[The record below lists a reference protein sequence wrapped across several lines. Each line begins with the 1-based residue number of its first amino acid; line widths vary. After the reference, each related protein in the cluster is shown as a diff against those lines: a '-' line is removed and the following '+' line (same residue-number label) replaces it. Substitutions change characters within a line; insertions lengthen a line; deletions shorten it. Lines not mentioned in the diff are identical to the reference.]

1 MGLTPEILVSRL
13 GDYLISRKLLTP
25 EKLQLALDYQQ
36 EIREKNQPVPLLGQV
51 LVTMGLIDRETLDQ
65 AITEQIIQLRTAL
78 EDSNKK
84 LEERVRERTAE
95 LELALSR
102 LYELNQLKSNFVAN
116 VTHELRTPLTH
127 IKGYMELLIN
137 QSLGP
142 LTDDQ
147 DQALQVMHTSSDRLE
162 RLIEDLLLFSMS
174 ERDPISLHIR
184 PFYLEKLCVD
194 LIGRLD
200 RAAGQK
206 KIKIQFECP
215 SDLPKIDADEEK
227 VAWAIMQLMDNAI
240 KFSSDNSKVTLKVEA
255 EGKFV
260 SIAVI
265 DNGIGFPMERQDEIF
280 EPFHQLDGSSTRRHG
295 GAGLG
300 LSLVKKIVEAH
311 GSVIHVSSQLGLGST
326 FTFLLKLSE
335 AI

>member
-1 MGLTPEILVSRL
+1 MSLTPEILVSRL
-13 GDYLISRKLLTP
+13 GEYLIYHGLLTA
-25 EKLQLALDYQQ
+25 EKLKLALDYQQ
-36 EIREKNQPVPLLGQV
+36 EMREKNQQAPLLGQV
-51 LVTMGLIDRETLDQ
+51 LVTMGLIDRVT
-65 AITEQIIQLRTAL
+65 
-78 EDSNKK
+78 
-84 LEERVRERTAE
+84 

-127 IKGYMELLIN
+127 IKGYLELLVS

-142 LTDDQ
+142 LTNDQ
-147 DQALQVMHTSSDRLE
+147 AQALQVMHSSSDRLE

-174 ERDPISLHIR
+174 ERDQINLHIR
-184 PFYLEKLCVD
+184 PFDLEKLCLE
-194 LIGRLD
+194 LIGRLEKI
-200 RAAGQK
+200 ANQK
-206 KIKIQFECP
+206 KLEIQFECP
-215 SDLPKIDADEEK
+215 KYLPKIDADEEK
-227 VAWAIMQLMDNAI
+227 IAWAILQLIDNAI
-240 KFSSDNSKVTLKVEA
+240 KFTPDSGKVTIKVEA

-265 DNGIGFPMERQDEIF
+265 DTGIGFPNDKIDEIF
-280 EPFHQLDGSSTRRHG
+280 EPFHQLDESSTRRYG

-311 GSVIHVSSQLGLGST
+311 GSVIHVSSQMGHGST

-335 AI
+335 TT

>member
-1 MGLTPEILVSRL
+1 MSLTPEILVSRL
-13 GDYLISRKLLTP
+13 GEYLIYRGLLTA
-25 EKLQLALDYQQ
+25 ENLKLALDYQQ
-36 EIREKNQPVPLLGQV
+36 EIREKSQQVPLLGQV
-51 LVTMGLIDRETLDQ
+51 LVTMGLIDRETLDH

-78 EDSNKK
+78 EDANKK

-116 VTHELRTPLTH
+116 VTHELRTPFTH
-127 IKGYMELLIN
+127 IKGYLELLIS

-147 DQALQVMHTSSDRLE
+147 AQALQIMHSSSARLE

-174 ERDPISLHIR
+174 ERGQISLHIR
-184 PFYLEKLCVD
+184 PFNLEKLCLD
-194 LIGRLD
+194 FIGRFEKIAD
-200 RAAGQK
+200 QK
-206 KIKIQFECP
+206 KLEVQFECP
-215 SDLPKIDADEEK
+215 KNLPEIDADEEK
-227 VAWAIMQLMDNAI
+227 VAWAILQLLDNAI
-240 KFSSDNSKVTLKVEA
+240 KFTPDNGKVTLKVEA

-265 DNGIGFPMERQDEIF
+265 DTGIGFPIEKTNEIF
-280 EPFHQLDGSSTRRHG
+280 EPFHQLDGSSTRRYG

-311 GSVIHVSSQLGLGST
+311 GSVIHVSSQMGHGST

-335 AI
+335 TT

>member
-13 GDYLISRKLLTP
+13 GDYLISCKLLTP
-25 EKLQLALDYQQ
+25 EKLQFALDYQQ

-84 LEERVRERTAE
+84 LEERVHERTAE

-147 DQALQVMHTSSDRLE
+147 DQALQVMHTSSNRLE
-162 RLIEDLLLFSMS
+162 RLIEGLLLFSMS
-174 ERDPISLHIR
+174 ERDQISLHIR
-184 PFYLEKLCVD
+184 PFYLEKLCLD
-194 LIGRLD
+194 LIGRLE

-206 KIKIQFECP
+206 NIKVQFECP
-215 SDLPKIDADEEK
+215 PDLPKIDADEEK
-227 VAWAIMQLMDNAI
+227 VAWAILQLMDNAI
-240 KFSSDNSKVTLKVEA
+240 KFSSDNSIVTLKIEA

-265 DNGIGFPMERQDEIF
+265 DKGIGFPMEKKDEIF

-335 AI
+335 AT